1 VNQLQL
7 LIAEHAG
14 FCFGVKRAIEIA
26 ENLIK
31 KGEKAYTLGP
41 IIHNPQVVGELKKRG
56 IIPAN
61 IDEIKEKCNL
71 IIRTHGVGPH
81 LINMA
86 LNRGFNIIDAT
97 CPFVKMVQDKAAYL
111 SEKDYMVIIIGDPR
125 HPEVAGIKSWC
136 KGNVKVIENIEDA
149 ENFFTTKKVGVV
161 VQTTQTEEN
170 VNRIMNILKAKL
182 NIAVFFN
189 TICNATRQRQ
199 EASEKVAKQAD
210 IMLVI
215 GGRNS
220 SNTNKL
226 VNICRNAG
234 AVVYHIETA
243 EEIQKNW
250 FDYAYKVG
258 ITAGASTPDWIIKEV
273 ISKMEEINKEIGNM
287 KNEIQEEGGIEYE
300 ETFADIIE
308 NTVIDGTVVKVSN
321 NEVLVNVGYKSDGI
335 IPLNELSNKPVE
347 NPGEIVKVGDTI
359 KVYVLKTED
368 KEGNLILSKKKAD
381 AINAWT
387 NIEESFEK
395 NYAVEGVVTEA
406 VKGGL
411 LANVNGITGFI
422 PASHVDL
429 KFVPDLSVYVG
440 KNLKL
445 KIIEIDK
452 NKNRVV
458 LSHKI
463 LLEEERER
471 LKEKTWAAIEEGQ
484 IIKGKVKRLTDFG
497 AFVDIGGVDGLIHVS
512 DLSWQKVKH
521 PNEILKEDQEVEVK
535 VLKIDRER
543 GRISLGLKQIMP
555 NPWDNLEEKY
565 KVGSVVEGKVVNLV
579 SFGAF
584 VELEPGVEGLVH
596 ISQISKE
603 HIPSP
608 DAILKIGDSVNVKI
622 MDINAKG
629 RKISLSIKEA
639 NEKPVNREDFQAT
652 NDEVVTIGDMLGN
665 VFEKSEDNNE
675 KKGV

>member
-1 VNQLQL
+1 MNQLQL
-7 LIAEHAG
+7 IIAEHAG

-26 ENLIK
+26 ENLIS

-41 IIHNPQVVGELKKRG
+41 IIHNPQVVAELKNRG

-61 IDEIKEKCNL
+61 INELKEKGNL
-71 IIRTHGVGPH
+71 IIRTHGVGPY
-81 LINMA
+81 LINQA
-86 LNRGFNIIDAT
+86 LDRGFNIIDAT

-125 HPEVAGIKSWC
+125 HPEVEGIKSWC
-136 KGNVKVIENIEDA
+136 RGNVKVIENVEDA
-149 ENFFTTKKVGVV
+149 ENFYTNKKVGVV

-170 VNRIMNILKAKL
+170 VNRIMNVLKAKL
-182 NIAVFFN
+182 NIEVFFN

-199 EASEKVAKQAD
+199 EASEKVAKQVD
-210 IMLVI
+210 IMLVV

-226 VNICRNAG
+226 VKICKDAG

-250 FDYAYKVG
+250 FDSAYKVG

-273 ISKMEEINKEIGNM
+273 ISKMEEINKETGNM
-287 KNEIQEEGGIEYE
+287 GKENVGEGVIEYE
-300 ETFADIIE
+300 GTFANIIE
-308 NTVIDGTVVKVSN
+308 DTVIDGTVVKVSN

-335 IPLNELSNKPVE
+335 IPLNELSNTPFE
-347 NPGEIVKVGDTI
+347 YPGEIVKVGDVI

-381 AINAWT
+381 AINAWS

-395 NYAVEGVVTEA
+395 KYVVEGVVTEA

-411 LANVNGITGFI
+411 LANVNGVIGFI

-429 KFVPDLSVYVG
+429 RFVPDLSVYVG

-458 LSHKI
+458 LSRKL
-463 LLEEERER
+463 LLEEEREK
-471 LKEKTWAAIEEGQ
+471 LKEKTWATIEEGQ

-512 DLSWQKVKH
+512 DLAWQKVKH
-521 PNEILKEDQEVEVK
+521 PSDIVKEEQDVEVK

-543 GRISLGLKQIMP
+543 GRISLGLKQVVP
-555 NPWDNLEEKY
+555 NPWDNIGEKY
-565 KVGSVVEGKVVNLV
+565 KVGSIIEGKVVNLV

-584 VELEPGVEGLVH
+584 VEIEPGVEGLVH

-608 DAILKIGDSVNVKI
+608 DAVLKVGDSVNVKI
-622 MDINAKG
+622 MDINAKDK
-629 RKISLSIKEA
+629 KISLSIKEA
-639 NEKPVNREDFQAT
+639 LNEKQVKEEDFKAS
-652 NDEVVTIGDMLGN
+652 NDGGVTIGDMLGN
-665 VFEKSEDNNE
+665 VFDKKENNN
-675 KKGV
+675 